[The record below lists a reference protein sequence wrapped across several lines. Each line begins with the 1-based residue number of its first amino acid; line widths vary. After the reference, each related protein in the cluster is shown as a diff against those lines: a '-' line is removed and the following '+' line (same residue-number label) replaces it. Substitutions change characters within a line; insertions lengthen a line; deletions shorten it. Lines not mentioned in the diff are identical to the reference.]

1 MKCPQCGS
9 EWYSSKEVDKCPFCS
24 YVFLEKESV
33 DFDFLYEQIRVDTE
47 GFKKNLFKSGGL
59 TVKLVTYHSQTVCWD
74 ELSSNTRIDWCEDF
88 IEKFQFKLNWNN
100 LSRNPS
106 LPWSI
111 EFIKNSK
118 INGIGK
124 LYR

>member
-74 ELSSNTRIDWCEDF
+74 ELSSNTRIDWSEDF
-88 IEKFQFKLNWNN
+88 IEK
-100 LSRNPS
+100 
-106 LPWSI
+106 
-111 EFIKNSK
+111 
-118 INGIGK
+118 
-124 LYR
+124 